1 MRIFHLEEAMAEI
14 SVQELHKYF
23 GEHHVLQGVSFDLN
37 PGERAGIVGPN
48 GCGKTTLLKILSG
61 EEEYEGGT
69 VAIAKGARLGLLE
82 QLPVYDPAIT
92 VREVLWQAFD
102 YLEGMG
108 AEMRRMESAMADGR
122 DVDLARYSRLQTAF
136 EMGGGYDLQVAY
148 DRMTGGL
155 HIDKDMQERPF
166 MSLSGGEK
174 TRVNLA
180 RLMLSGTDL
189 LLLDEPTN
197 HLDMDSI
204 EWLESYLKSFRGTV
218 LIVSHDRYF
227 LDNVTTRTL
236 ELRDG
241 ILINWPGNY
250 SYFTEKK
257 EELARQLE
265 AAKRRQD
272 KEIARLEKAVGNL
285 HLWAFM
291 GTDALHK
298 RAFSMQKRI
307 DRMERIQT
315 IRKEHK
321 MKNQFNLAAQSGEDV
336 FAVENLSVGYDSPL
350 VEDFSAM
357 VYRGE
362 RIAILGPNG
371 CGKTTLLTT
380 LLGQRAPLRGS
391 VYDGTGVQT
400 GYLPQVVE
408 FSPPERNLVDT
419 LLYETNC
426 SAQTARDRLAAFDFK
441 GEEVF
446 KTVSVL
452 SGGEKT
458 RLKLCLFMYQKINT
472 LFLDEPTNHLDIL
485 SREWVEDAID
495 DFSETMLFVSH
506 DRYFIDRFAT
516 RIWLVENGRIT
527 DFLGGYKEFLETRE
541 RQRQSEA
548 AQKEREKK
556 NAPAADKP
564 AKPQSERKTEAVRTR
579 QQEKEARER
588 ARKIA
593 AIEERLAELEVEMAD
608 CEGGDYVKLGELYAS
623 KESLEEQLLLLYE
636 EEDN

>member
-1 MRIFHLEEAMAEI
+1 MAEI
-14 SVQELHKYF
+14 SVQQLHKYF
-23 GEHHVLQGVSFDLN
+23 GEHHVLKGLSFDLQ
-37 PGERAGIVGPN
+37 PGERASIVGPN
-48 GCGKTTLLKILSG
+48 GCGKTTLLKIIAGLA
-61 EEEYEGGT
+61 EHDGGV
-69 VAIAKGARLGLLE
+69 VAINKASRLGLLE
-82 QLPVYDPAIT
+82 QLPVYDPDTT
-92 VREVLWQAFD
+92 VKEVLWQAFA

-108 AEMRRMESAMADGR
+108 EEMRRMEALMADGQE
-122 DVDLARYSRLQTAF
+122 VDLDRYSRLQTAF
-136 EMGGGYDLQVAY
+136 EDGGGYDLQVAY

-155 HIDKDMQERPF
+155 KIDPDMQGRPF

-227 LDNVTTRTL
+227 LDNVTNRTL

-241 ILINWPGNY
+241 QIVNWPGNY
-250 SYFTEKK
+250 SYFVEKRD
-257 EELARQLE
+257 ELARQLE
-265 AAKRRQD
+265 AAKKRQD

-291 GTDALHK
+291 GNDALHK

-315 IRKEHK
+315 IRQERK

-336 FAVENLSVGYDSPL
+336 FAIENLSVGFDKPL
-350 VEDFSAM
+350 VQDFTSM
-357 VYRGE
+357 VFRGE

-371 CGKTTLLTT
+371 AGKTTLLTT
-380 LLGQRAPLRGS
+380 LLHLQTPLSGRI
-391 VYDGTGVQT
+391 YDGVGVQP
-400 GYLPQVVE
+400 GYLPQNVH
-408 FSPPERNLVDT
+408 FDHPERNLVDT
-419 LLYETNC
+419 LLFETNC
-426 SAQTARDRLAAFDFK
+426 STQEARDRLASFNFK

-472 LFLDEPTNHLDIL
+472 LFLDEPTNHLDSL

-495 DFSETMLFVSH
+495 DFSETMIFVSH

-516 RIWLVENGRIT
+516 RIWLVEDGKIT
-527 DFLGGYKEFLETRE
+527 DFEGGYQDFRA
-541 RQRQSEA
+541 QRLRMEQVEA
-548 AQKEREKK
+548 ARREKEK
-556 NAPAADKP
+556 KAEKAEKAKADKP
-564 AKPQSERKTEAVRTR
+564 KSDNIRSRENEKKKKERQK
-579 QQEKEARER
+579 
-588 ARKIA
+588 KIA
-593 AIEERLAELEVEMAD
+593 ALEKQLEQLESDMAACPAEEYNRLAELFAR
-608 CEGGDYVKLGELYAS
+608 
-623 KESLEEQLLLLYE
+623 KEAAEEELLLLYE
-636 EEDN
+636 EEEG

>member
-1 MRIFHLEEAMAEI
+1 MAEI
-14 SVQELHKYF
+14 SVQQLHKYF
-23 GEHHVLQGVSFDLN
+23 GEHHVLKGLSFDLL

-61 EEEYEGGT
+61 QEDYDGGT
-69 VAIAKGARLGLLE
+69 ISIAKGARLGLLE
-82 QLPVYDPAIT
+82 QLPVYDPETT
-92 VREVLWQAFD
+92 VQQVLQQAFRW
-102 YLEGMG
+102 LEDMA
-108 AEMRRMESAMADGR
+108 AEMQRMEAEMAAGR
-122 DVDLARYSRLQTAF
+122 SVDMERYGKLQTAY
-136 EMGGGYDLQVAY
+136 ELGGGYDTKVPY
-148 DRMTGGL
+148 DRMCAGL
-155 HIDKDMQERPF
+155 HIDENMQSRPF

-204 EWLESYLKSFRGTV
+204 EWLEEYLKSFRGTV

-236 ELRDG
+236 ELREG
-241 ILINWPGNY
+241 EMISWPGNY
-250 SYFTEKK
+250 SYFAEKK
-257 EELARQLE
+257 DELARQLE

-291 GTDALHK
+291 GNDALHK

-315 IRKEHK
+315 IRKERK
-321 MKNQFNLAAQSGEDV
+321 MKNQFNMAEQSGEDV
-336 FAVENLSVGYDSPL
+336 FAIERLSAGYDKPL
-350 VEDFSAM
+350 VQDFSAM

-380 LLGQRAPLRGS
+380 LLGLHPSLSGM
-391 VYDGTGVQT
+391 VYEGVGVAS
-400 GYLPQVVE
+400 GYLPQVVQ
-408 FSPPERNLVDT
+408 FDHPERNLVDT

-426 SAQTARDRLAAFDFK
+426 TPQEARDRLAAFAFR

-458 RLKLCLFMYQKINT
+458 RLKLCLFMYNKINT

-516 RIWLVENGRIT
+516 RIWLLEDGKII
-527 DFLGGYKEFLETRE
+527 DFQGGYPEFR
-541 RQRQSEA
+541 
-548 AQKEREKK
+548 
-556 NAPAADKP
+556 
-564 AKPQSERKTEAVRTR
+564 
-579 QQEKEARER
+579 EARER
-588 ARKIA
+588 KRQSELALREREKREKQAAAVSEKPKSKSENVPSREQEKRRRERARRIA
-593 AIEERLAELEVEMAD
+593 AIEARLQELETEMAE
-608 CEGGDYVKLGELYAS
+608 CEGGDYVHLGELYHS
-623 KESLEEQLLLLYE
+623 RETLEEELLTLYE
-636 EEDN
+636 QEEAEG

>member
-1 MRIFHLEEAMAEI
+1 MAEI

-23 GEHHVLQGVSFDLN
+23 GEHHVLKGLSFDLQL
-37 PGERAGIVGPN
+37 GERASIVGPN
-48 GCGKTTLLKILSG
+48 GCGKSTLLKILAG
-61 EEEYEGGT
+61 LEDYDKG
-69 VAIAKGARLGLLE
+69 VVVINKGARLGLLE
-82 QLPVYDPAIT
+82 QLPVYDPDTT
-92 VREVLWQAFD
+92 VKEVLWQAFA
-102 YLEGMG
+102 YLEGM
-108 AEMRRMESAMADGR
+108 AEEMRRMEALMADGQT
-122 DVDLARYSRLQTAF
+122 VDLNRYSRLQTAF
-136 EMGGGYDLQVAY
+136 EDGGGYDLQVAY

-155 HIDKDMQERPF
+155 KIDPAMQARPF

-236 ELRDG
+236 ELREG
-241 ILINWPGNY
+241 EIINWPGNY
-250 SYFTEKK
+250 SYFTEKRD
-257 EELARQLE
+257 ELARQLE
-265 AAKRRQD
+265 AAKKRQD

-291 GTDALHK
+291 GNDALHK

-315 IRKEHK
+315 IRQQRK

-336 FAVENLSVGYDSPL
+336 FAIENLSVGFDRPL
-350 VEDFSAM
+350 VQDFTSM

-371 CGKTTLLTT
+371 AGKTTLLTT
-380 LLGQRAPLRGS
+380 LLHLQTPLAGRIN
-391 VYDGTGVQT
+391 DGVGVQP
-400 GYLPQVVE
+400 GYLPQNVH
-408 FSPPERNLVDT
+408 FDHPERNLVDT

-426 SAQTARDRLAAFDFK
+426 STQEARDRLASFNFK

-495 DFSETMLFVSH
+495 DFSETMIFVSH

-516 RIWLVENGRIT
+516 RIWLVEDGKII
-527 DFLGGYKEFLETRE
+527 DFLGGYKEFKEQRE
-541 RQRQSEA
+541 RQLQSEA
-548 AQKEREKK
+548 AMREREKK
-556 NAPAADKP
+556 AAKAEKTDKP
-564 AKPQSERKTEAVRTR
+564 VREDKPKSDNVRSREAERRRKER
-579 QQEKEARER
+579 Q
-588 ARKIA
+588 RKITA
-593 AIEERLAELEVEMAD
+593 LEKQLEELEAQMAD
-608 CEGGDYVKLGELYAS
+608 CPAEDYVRLGDLFNQ
-623 KESLEEQLLLLYE
+623 KEAVEEELLLLYE
-636 EEDN
+636 EEEG

>member
-1 MRIFHLEEAMAEI
+1 MAEI

-23 GEHHVLQGVSFDLN
+23 GEHHVLKGLSFDLQ
-37 PGERAGIVGPN
+37 PGERASIVGPN
-48 GCGKTTLLKILSG
+48 GCGKSTLLKILAG
-61 EEEYEGGT
+61 LQDYDGGN
-69 VAIAKGARLGLLE
+69 VVINKGSRLGLLE
-82 QLPVYDPAIT
+82 QLPVYDPDTT
-92 VREVLWQAFD
+92 VREVLWQAFS
-102 YLEGMG
+102 YLEGM
-108 AEMRRMESAMADGR
+108 AEEMRRMEALMADGQ
-122 DVDLARYSRLQTAF
+122 DVDLNRYSRLQTAF
-136 EMGGGYDLQVAY
+136 EDGGGYDLQVAY

-155 HIDKDMQERPF
+155 KIDSAMQERPF

-204 EWLESYLKSFRGTV
+204 EWLEAYLKSFRGTV

-236 ELRDG
+236 ELREG
-241 ILINWPGNY
+241 VMVNWPGNY
-250 SYFTEKK
+250 SYFTETRD
-257 EELARQLE
+257 ELARQLE
-265 AAKRRQD
+265 AAKKRQD

-291 GTDALHK
+291 GNDALHK

-315 IRKEHK
+315 IRQERK

-336 FAVENLSVGYDSPL
+336 FAIENLSVGFDKPL
-350 VEDFSAM
+350 VQDFTSM
-357 VYRGE
+357 VFRGE

-371 CGKTTLLTT
+371 AGKTTLLTT
-380 LLGQRAPLRGS
+380 LLHLQNPMAGR
-391 VYDGTGVQT
+391 VYDGVGVKP
-400 GYLPQVVE
+400 GYLPQNVH
-408 FSPPERNLVDT
+408 FDHPERNLVDT

-426 SAQTARDRLAAFDFK
+426 STQEARDRLAAFNFK

-495 DFSETMLFVSH
+495 DFSETMIFVSH

-516 RIWLVENGRIT
+516 RIWQVEDGRII
-527 DFLGGYKEFLETRE
+527 DFLGGYKEFKEQRE
-541 RQRQSEA
+541 RQLQSEA
-548 AQKEREKK
+548 AMREREKK
-556 NAPAADKP
+556 AAKAEKAPKEDKP
-564 AKPQSERKTEAVRTR
+564 KSENVRNRENEKKKKER
-579 QQEKEARER
+579 QK
-588 ARKIA
+588 KIA
-593 AIEERLAELEVEMAD
+593 ALEKQLEQLESDMAACPAE
-608 CEGGDYVKLGELYAS
+608 DYVKLDELFRQ
-623 KESLEEQLLLLYE
+623 KEAAEEDLLLLYE
-636 EEDN
+636 EE

>member
-1 MRIFHLEEAMAEI
+1 MAEI

-23 GEHHVLQGVSFDLN
+23 GEHHVLKGLSFDLQA
-37 PGERAGIVGPN
+37 GERASIVGPN
-48 GCGKTTLLKILSG
+48 GCGKSTLLKILAG
-61 EEEYEGGT
+61 LQDYDGGN
-69 VAIAKGARLGLLE
+69 VVINKGSRLGLLE
-82 QLPVYDPAIT
+82 QLPVYDPDTT
-92 VREVLWQAFD
+92 VREVLWQAFS
-102 YLEGMG
+102 YLEGM
-108 AEMRRMESAMADGR
+108 AEEMRRMEALMADGQE
-122 DVDLARYSRLQTAF
+122 VDLNRYSRLQTAF
-136 EMGGGYDLQVAY
+136 EDGGGYDLQVAY

-155 HIDKDMQERPF
+155 KIDPAMQERPF

-227 LDNVTTRTL
+227 LDNVTNRTL

-241 ILINWPGNY
+241 VIVNWPGNY
-250 SYFTEKK
+250 SYFTEKRD
-257 EELARQLE
+257 ELARQLE
-265 AAKRRQD
+265 AAKKRQD

-291 GTDALHK
+291 GNDALHK

-315 IRKEHK
+315 IRQERK

-336 FAVENLSVGYDSPL
+336 FAIENLSVGFDKPL
-350 VEDFSAM
+350 VQDFTSM
-357 VYRGE
+357 VFRGE

-371 CGKTTLLTT
+371 AGKTTLLTT
-380 LLGQRAPLRGS
+380 LLHLQNPMAGR
-391 VYDGTGVQT
+391 VYDGVGVKP
-400 GYLPQVVE
+400 GYLPQNVH
-408 FSPPERNLVDT
+408 FDHPERNLVDT

-426 SAQTARDRLAAFDFK
+426 STQEARDRLAAFNFK

-495 DFSETMLFVSH
+495 DFSETMIFVSH

-516 RIWLVENGRIT
+516 RIWQVEDGRVI
-527 DFLGGYKEFLETRE
+527 DFLGGYKEFKEQRE
-541 RQRQSEA
+541 RQLQSEA
-548 AQKEREKK
+548 AMREREKK
-556 NAPAADKP
+556 ATKAEKSPKEDKP
-564 AKPQSERKTEAVRTR
+564 KSENVRNRENEKKKKER
-579 QQEKEARER
+579 QK
-588 ARKIA
+588 KIA
-593 AIEERLAELEVEMAD
+593 ALEKQLEQLESDMAACPAE
-608 CEGGDYVKLGELYAS
+608 DYVKLGELFQQ
-623 KESLEEQLLLLYE
+623 KEAAEEELLLLYE
-636 EEDN
+636 EE

>member
-1 MRIFHLEEAMAEI
+1 MAEI

-23 GEHHVLQGVSFDLN
+23 GEHHVLKGLSFDLQ
-37 PGERAGIVGPN
+37 PGERASIVGPN
-48 GCGKTTLLKILSG
+48 GCGKSTLLKILAG
-61 EEEYEGGT
+61 LQDYDGGN
-69 VAIAKGARLGLLE
+69 VVINKGSRLGLLE
-82 QLPVYDPAIT
+82 QLPVYDPDTT
-92 VREVLWQAFD
+92 VREVLWQAFS
-102 YLEGMG
+102 YLEGM
-108 AEMRRMESAMADGR
+108 AEEMRRMEALMADGQ
-122 DVDLARYSRLQTAF
+122 DVDLNRYSRLQTAF
-136 EMGGGYDLQVAY
+136 EDGGGYDLQVAY

-155 HIDKDMQERPF
+155 KIDSAMQERPF

-236 ELRDG
+236 ELREG
-241 ILINWPGNY
+241 VMVNWPGNY
-250 SYFTEKK
+250 SYFTEKRD
-257 EELARQLE
+257 ELARQLE
-265 AAKRRQD
+265 AAKKRQD

-291 GTDALHK
+291 GNDALHK

-315 IRKEHK
+315 IRQERK

-336 FAVENLSVGYDSPL
+336 FAIENLAVGFDKPL
-350 VEDFSAM
+350 VQDFTSM
-357 VYRGE
+357 VFRGE

-371 CGKTTLLTT
+371 AGKTTLLTT
-380 LLGQRAPLRGS
+380 LLHLQNPMAGR
-391 VYDGTGVQT
+391 VYDGVGVKP
-400 GYLPQVVE
+400 GYLPQNVH
-408 FSPPERNLVDT
+408 FDHPERNLVDT

-426 SAQTARDRLAAFDFK
+426 STQEARDRLAAFNFK

-495 DFSETMLFVSH
+495 DFSETMIFVSH

-516 RIWLVENGRIT
+516 RIWQVEDGRII
-527 DFLGGYKEFLETRE
+527 DFLGGYKEFKEQRE
-541 RQRQSEA
+541 RQLQSEA
-548 AQKEREKK
+548 AMREREKK
-556 NAPAADKP
+556 AAKAEKAPKEDKP
-564 AKPQSERKTEAVRTR
+564 KSENVRNRENEKKKKER
-579 QQEKEARER
+579 QK
-588 ARKIA
+588 KIA
-593 AIEERLAELEVEMAD
+593 ALEKQLEQLESDMAACPAE
-608 CEGGDYVKLGELYAS
+608 DYVKLGELFQQ
-623 KESLEEQLLLLYE
+623 KESAEEELLLLYE
-636 EEDN
+636 EEE

>member
-1 MRIFHLEEAMAEI
+1 MAEI
-14 SVQELHKYF
+14 SVQQLHKYF
-23 GEHHVLQGVSFDLN
+23 GEHHVLKGLSFDLQ
-37 PGERAGIVGPN
+37 PGERASIVGPN
-48 GCGKTTLLKILSG
+48 GCGKTTLLKIIAGLA
-61 EEEYEGGT
+61 EHDGGV
-69 VAIAKGARLGLLE
+69 VAINKASRLGLLE
-82 QLPVYDPAIT
+82 QLPVYDPDTT
-92 VREVLWQAFD
+92 VKEVLWQAFA

-108 AEMRRMESAMADGR
+108 EEMRRMEALMADGQE
-122 DVDLARYSRLQTAF
+122 VDLDRYSRLQTAF
-136 EMGGGYDLQVAY
+136 EDGGGYDLQVAY

-155 HIDKDMQERPF
+155 KIDPDMQGRPF

-227 LDNVTTRTL
+227 LDNVTNRTL

-241 ILINWPGNY
+241 QIVNWPGNY
-250 SYFTEKK
+250 SYFVEKRD
-257 EELARQLE
+257 ELARQLE
-265 AAKRRQD
+265 AAKKRQD

-291 GTDALHK
+291 GNDALHK

-315 IRKEHK
+315 IRQERK

-336 FAVENLSVGYDSPL
+336 FAIENLSVGFDKPL
-350 VEDFSAM
+350 VQDFTSM
-357 VYRGE
+357 VFRGE

-371 CGKTTLLTT
+371 AGKTTLLTT
-380 LLGQRAPLRGS
+380 LLHLQTPLSGRI
-391 VYDGTGVQT
+391 YDGVGVQP
-400 GYLPQVVE
+400 GYLPQNVH
-408 FSPPERNLVDT
+408 FDHPERNLVDT

-426 SAQTARDRLAAFDFK
+426 STQEARDRLASFNFK
-441 GEEVF
+441 GDDVF

-495 DFSETMLFVSH
+495 DFSETMIFVSH

-516 RIWLVENGRIT
+516 RIWLVEDGKIV
-527 DFLGGYKEFLETRE
+527 DFLGGYKEFKEQRE
-541 RQRQSEA
+541 RQLQSEA
-548 AQKEREKK
+548 AMREREKK
-556 NAPAADKP
+556 AAKAEKP
-564 AKPQSERKTEAVRTR
+564 AKEDKPKSENVRSREAEKRKKAR
-579 QQEKEARER
+579 QKE
-588 ARKIA
+588 IA
-593 AIEERLAELEVEMAD
+593 ALEKQLESLEEQMAACPAE
-608 CEGGDYVKLGELYAS
+608 DYVKLGELF
-623 KESLEEQLLLLYE
+623 KEKEAAEEALLLLYE
-636 EEDN
+636 EEEA

>member
-1 MRIFHLEEAMAEI
+1 MAEI

-23 GEHHVLQGVSFDLN
+23 GEHHVLKGLSFDLQA
-37 PGERAGIVGPN
+37 GERASIVGPN
-48 GCGKTTLLKILSG
+48 GCGKSTLLKILAG
-61 EEEYEGGT
+61 LQDYDGGN
-69 VAIAKGARLGLLE
+69 VVINKGSRLGLLE
-82 QLPVYDPAIT
+82 QLPVYDPDTT
-92 VREVLWQAFD
+92 VREVLWQAFS
-102 YLEGMG
+102 YLEGM
-108 AEMRRMESAMADGR
+108 AEEMRRMEALMADGQ
-122 DVDLARYSRLQTAF
+122 DVDLNRYSRLQTAF
-136 EMGGGYDLQVAY
+136 EDGGGYDLQVAY

-155 HIDKDMQERPF
+155 KIDPAMQERPF

-241 ILINWPGNY
+241 VMVNWPGNY
-250 SYFTEKK
+250 SYFTEKRD
-257 EELARQLE
+257 ELARQLE
-265 AAKRRQD
+265 AAKKRQD

-291 GTDALHK
+291 GNDALHK

-315 IRKEHK
+315 IRQERK

-336 FAVENLSVGYDSPL
+336 FAIENLSVGFDKPL
-350 VEDFSAM
+350 VQDFTSM
-357 VYRGE
+357 VFRGE

-371 CGKTTLLTT
+371 AGKTTLLTT
-380 LLGQRAPLRGS
+380 LLHLQNPMAGR
-391 VYDGTGVQT
+391 VYDGVGVKP
-400 GYLPQVVE
+400 GYLPQNVH
-408 FSPPERNLVDT
+408 FDHPERNLVDT

-426 SAQTARDRLAAFDFK
+426 STQEARDRLAAFNFK

-495 DFSETMLFVSH
+495 DFSETMIFVSH

-516 RIWLVENGRIT
+516 RIWQVEDGRII
-527 DFLGGYKEFLETRE
+527 DFLGGYKEFKEQRE
-541 RQRQSEA
+541 RQLQSEA
-548 AQKEREKK
+548 AMREREKK
-556 NAPAADKP
+556 AAKAEKSPKEDKP
-564 AKPQSERKTEAVRTR
+564 KSENVRNRENEKKKKER
-579 QQEKEARER
+579 QK
-588 ARKIA
+588 KIA
-593 AIEERLAELEVEMAD
+593 ALEKQLEQLESDMAACPAEN
-608 CEGGDYVKLGELYAS
+608 YVKLGELFQQ
-623 KESLEEQLLLLYE
+623 KESAEEELLLLYE
-636 EEDN
+636 EE

>member
-1 MRIFHLEEAMAEI
+1 MAEI

-23 GEHHVLQGVSFDLN
+23 GEHHVLKGLSFDLQ
-37 PGERAGIVGPN
+37 PGERASIVGPN
-48 GCGKTTLLKILSG
+48 GCGKSTLLKILAG
-61 EEEYEGGT
+61 LQDYDGGN
-69 VAIAKGARLGLLE
+69 VVINKGSRLGLLE
-82 QLPVYDPAIT
+82 QLPVYDPDTT
-92 VREVLWQAFD
+92 VREVLWQAFS
-102 YLEGMG
+102 YLEGM
-108 AEMRRMESAMADGR
+108 AEEMRRMEALMADGQ
-122 DVDLARYSRLQTAF
+122 DVDLNRYSRLQTAF
-136 EMGGGYDLQVAY
+136 EDGGGYDLQVAY

-155 HIDKDMQERPF
+155 KIDPAMQERPF

-236 ELRDG
+236 ELREG
-241 ILINWPGNY
+241 VMVNWPGNY
-250 SYFTEKK
+250 SYFTEKRD
-257 EELARQLE
+257 ELARQLE
-265 AAKRRQD
+265 AAKKRQD

-291 GTDALHK
+291 GNDALHK

-315 IRKEHK
+315 IRQERK

-336 FAVENLSVGYDSPL
+336 FAIENLSVGFDKPL
-350 VEDFSAM
+350 VQDFTSM
-357 VYRGE
+357 VFRGE

-371 CGKTTLLTT
+371 AGKTTLLTT
-380 LLGQRAPLRGS
+380 LLHLQNPMAGR
-391 VYDGTGVQT
+391 VYDGVGVKP
-400 GYLPQVVE
+400 GYLPQNVH
-408 FSPPERNLVDT
+408 FDHPERNLVDT

-426 SAQTARDRLAAFDFK
+426 STQEARDRLAAFNFK

-495 DFSETMLFVSH
+495 DFSETMIFVSH

-516 RIWLVENGRIT
+516 RIWQVEDGRII
-527 DFLGGYKEFLETRE
+527 DFLGGYKEFKEQRE
-541 RQRQSEA
+541 RQLQSEA
-548 AQKEREKK
+548 AMREREKK
-556 NAPAADKP
+556 AAKAEKSPKEDKP
-564 AKPQSERKTEAVRTR
+564 KSENVRNRENEKKKKER
-579 QQEKEARER
+579 QK
-588 ARKIA
+588 KIA
-593 AIEERLAELEVEMAD
+593 ALEKQLEQLESDMAACPAE
-608 CEGGDYVKLGELYAS
+608 DYVKLGELFRQ
-623 KESLEEQLLLLYE
+623 KEAAEEELLLLYE
-636 EEDN
+636 EEE

>member
-1 MRIFHLEEAMAEI
+1 MAEI

-23 GEHHVLQGVSFDLN
+23 GEHHVLKGLSFDLQ
-37 PGERAGIVGPN
+37 PGERASIVGPN
-48 GCGKTTLLKILSG
+48 GCGKSTLLKILAG
-61 EEEYEGGT
+61 LQDYDGGN
-69 VAIAKGARLGLLE
+69 VVINKGSRLGLLE
-82 QLPVYDPAIT
+82 QLPVYDPDTT
-92 VREVLWQAFD
+92 VREVLWQAFS
-102 YLEGMG
+102 YLEGM
-108 AEMRRMESAMADGR
+108 AEEMRRMEALMADGQ
-122 DVDLARYSRLQTAF
+122 DVDLNRYSRLQTAF
-136 EMGGGYDLQVAY
+136 EDGGGYDLQVAY

-155 HIDKDMQERPF
+155 KIDPAMQERPF

-236 ELRDG
+236 ELREG
-241 ILINWPGNY
+241 VIVNWPGNY
-250 SYFTEKK
+250 SYFTEKRD
-257 EELARQLE
+257 ELARQLE
-265 AAKRRQD
+265 AAKKRQD

-291 GTDALHK
+291 GNDALHK

-315 IRKEHK
+315 IRQERK

-336 FAVENLSVGYDSPL
+336 FAIENLSVGFDKPL
-350 VEDFSAM
+350 VQDFTSM
-357 VYRGE
+357 VFRGE

-371 CGKTTLLTT
+371 AGKTTLLTT
-380 LLGQRAPLRGS
+380 LLHLQNPMAGR
-391 VYDGTGVQT
+391 VYDGVGVKP
-400 GYLPQVVE
+400 GYLPQNVH
-408 FSPPERNLVDT
+408 FDHPERNLVDT

-426 SAQTARDRLAAFDFK
+426 STQEARDRLAAFNFK

-495 DFSETMLFVSH
+495 DFSETMIFVSH

-516 RIWLVENGRIT
+516 RIWQVEDGRII
-527 DFLGGYKEFLETRE
+527 DFLGGYKEFKEQRE
-541 RQRQSEA
+541 RQLQSEA
-548 AQKEREKK
+548 AMREREKK
-556 NAPAADKP
+556 AAKAEKSPKEDKP
-564 AKPQSERKTEAVRTR
+564 KSENVRNRENEKKKKER
-579 QQEKEARER
+579 QK
-588 ARKIA
+588 KIA
-593 AIEERLAELEVEMAD
+593 ALEKQLEQLESDMAACPAE
-608 CEGGDYVKLGELYAS
+608 DYVKLGELFQQ
-623 KESLEEQLLLLYE
+623 KEAAEEELLLLYE
-636 EEDN
+636 EEE

>member
-1 MRIFHLEEAMAEI
+1 MAEI

-23 GEHHVLQGVSFDLN
+23 GEHHVLKGLSFDLQL
-37 PGERAGIVGPN
+37 GERASIVGPN
-48 GCGKTTLLKILSG
+48 GCGKSTLLKILAG
-61 EEEYEGGT
+61 LEDYDKG
-69 VAIAKGARLGLLE
+69 VVVINKGARLGLLE
-82 QLPVYDPAIT
+82 QLPVYDPDTT
-92 VREVLWQAFD
+92 VKEVLWQAFA
-102 YLEGMG
+102 YLEGM
-108 AEMRRMESAMADGR
+108 AEEMRRMEALMADGQT
-122 DVDLARYSRLQTAF
+122 VDLNRYSRLQTAF
-136 EMGGGYDLQVAY
+136 EDGGGYDLQVAY

-155 HIDKDMQERPF
+155 KIDPAMQARPF

-236 ELRDG
+236 ELREG
-241 ILINWPGNY
+241 EIINWPGNY
-250 SYFTEKK
+250 SYFTEKRD
-257 EELARQLE
+257 ELARQLE
-265 AAKRRQD
+265 AAKKRQD

-291 GTDALHK
+291 GNDALHK

-315 IRKEHK
+315 IRQQRK

-336 FAVENLSVGYDSPL
+336 FSIENLSVGFDRPL
-350 VEDFSAM
+350 VQDFTSM

-371 CGKTTLLTT
+371 AGKTTLLTT
-380 LLGQRAPLRGS
+380 LLHLQTPLAGRI
-391 VYDGTGVQT
+391 YDGVGVQP
-400 GYLPQVVE
+400 GYLPQNVH
-408 FSPPERNLVDT
+408 FDHPERNLVDT

-426 SAQTARDRLAAFDFK
+426 STQEARDRLASFNFK

-495 DFSETMLFVSH
+495 DFSETMIFVSH

-516 RIWLVENGRIT
+516 RIWLVEDGKII
-527 DFLGGYKEFLETRE
+527 DFLGGYKEFKEQRE
-541 RQRQSEA
+541 RQLQSEA
-548 AQKEREKK
+548 AMREREKK
-556 NAPAADKP
+556 AAKAEKTDKP
-564 AKPQSERKTEAVRTR
+564 AREDKPKSENVRSREAEKRRKER
-579 QQEKEARER
+579 Q
-588 ARKIA
+588 RKITA
-593 AIEERLAELEVEMAD
+593 LEKQLEELETQMAD
-608 CEGGDYVKLGELYAS
+608 CPAEDYVRLGDLFNQ
-623 KESLEEQLLLLYE
+623 KEAVEEELLLLYE
-636 EEDN
+636 EEEG

>member
-1 MRIFHLEEAMAEI
+1 MAEI
-14 SVQELHKYF
+14 SVQGLNQYF
-23 GEHHVLQGVSFDLN
+23 GERQVLRDLSFDLA
-37 PGERAGIVGPN
+37 PGERVGLVGPN
-48 GCGKTTLLKILSG
+48 GCGKTTLLKILAG
-61 EEEYEGGT
+61 EEEYESGT
-69 VAIAKGARLGLLE
+69 VSIAKGARLGLLE
-82 QLPVYDPAIT
+82 QLPVYDPDIT
-92 VREVLWQAFD
+92 VREVLWQAFAW
-102 YLEGMG
+102 LEDMG
-108 AEMRRMESAMADGR
+108 REMHRLEEDMAAGK
-122 DVDLARYSRLQTAF
+122 DVDLDRYSRLQTAF
-136 EMGGGYDLQVAY
+136 ELGGGYDLDVAY
-148 DRMTGGL
+148 DRMTHGL
-155 HIDKDMQERPF
+155 KIDPEMQERPF

-204 EWLESYLKSFRGTV
+204 EWLEEYLKSFRGAV

-227 LDNVTTRTL
+227 LDHVTTRTL

-241 ILINWPGNY
+241 TILSWPGNY
-250 SYFTEKK
+250 SYFAEKK
-257 EELARQLE
+257 DELARQLE

-291 GTDALHK
+291 GNDALHK

-315 IRKEHK
+315 IRRERK

-336 FAVENLSVGYDSPL
+336 FAIEELATGYGAPL
-350 VEDFSAM
+350 IRDFSAM

-380 LLGQRAPLRGS
+380 LLGLLPPLHGI
-391 VYDGTGVQT
+391 VYTGTGVEV
-400 GYLPQVVE
+400 GYLPQVVQFE
-408 FSPPERNLVDT
+408 HPERTLVDT
-419 LLYETNC
+419 LLFETNC
-426 SAQTARDRLAAFDFK
+426 SAQEARDRLAAFAFQ
-441 GEEVF
+441 GETVF
-446 KTVSVL
+446 KTVDVL

-458 RLKLCLFMYQKINT
+458 RLKLCLFMYRKINT

-516 RIWLVENGRIT
+516 RIWLVEDGHILDFEGGYQ
-527 DFLGGYKEFLETRE
+527 DFLAWRE
-541 RQRQSEA
+541 RRRQVESAQREREKKLDSGEKAPEKPPKA
-548 AQKEREKK
+548 AAVNQKEREK
-556 NAPAADKP
+556 
-564 AKPQSERKTEAVRTR
+564 RR
-579 QQEKEARER
+579 RER
-588 ARKIA
+588 ARRIA
-593 AIEERLAELEVEMAD
+593 AIEERLPELEEEMAA
-608 CEGGDYVKLGELYAS
+608 CEGGDYVKLGELYHS
-623 KESLEEQLLLLYE
+623 KESLEDELLALYE
-636 EEDN
+636 EAEADGE

>member
-1 MRIFHLEEAMAEI
+1 
-14 SVQELHKYF
+14 
-23 GEHHVLQGVSFDLN
+23 
-37 PGERAGIVGPN
+37 
-48 GCGKTTLLKILSG
+48 
-61 EEEYEGGT
+61 
-69 VAIAKGARLGLLE
+69 
-82 QLPVYDPAIT
+82 
-92 VREVLWQAFD
+92 
-102 YLEGMG
+102 
-108 AEMRRMESAMADGR
+108 
-122 DVDLARYSRLQTAF
+122 
-136 EMGGGYDLQVAY
+136 
-148 DRMTGGL
+148 
-155 HIDKDMQERPF
+155 

-241 ILINWPGNY
+241 VMVNWPGNY
-250 SYFTEKK
+250 SYFTEKRD
-257 EELARQLE
+257 ELARQLE
-265 AAKRRQD
+265 AAKKRQD

-291 GTDALHK
+291 GNDALHK

-315 IRKEHK
+315 IRQERK

-336 FAVENLSVGYDSPL
+336 FAIENLSVGFDKPL
-350 VEDFSAM
+350 VQDFTSM
-357 VYRGE
+357 VFRGE
-362 RIAILGPNG
+362 RIAILGPNVA
-371 CGKTTLLTT
+371 GKTTLLTT
-380 LLGQRAPLRGS
+380 LLHLQNPMAGR
-391 VYDGTGVQT
+391 VYDGVGVKP
-400 GYLPQVVE
+400 GYLPQNVH
-408 FSPPERNLVDT
+408 FDHPERNLVDT

-426 SAQTARDRLAAFDFK
+426 STQEARDRLAAFNFK

-495 DFSETMLFVSH
+495 DFSETMIFVSH

-516 RIWLVENGRIT
+516 RIWQVEDGRII
-527 DFLGGYKEFLETRE
+527 DFLGGYKEFKEQRE
-541 RQRQSEA
+541 RQLQSEA
-548 AQKEREKK
+548 AMREREKK
-556 NAPAADKP
+556 AAKAEKVPKEDKP
-564 AKPQSERKTEAVRTR
+564 KSENVRNRENEKKKKER
-579 QQEKEARER
+579 QK
-588 ARKIA
+588 KIA
-593 AIEERLAELEVEMAD
+593 ALEKQLEQLESDMAVCPAE
-608 CEGGDYVKLGELYAS
+608 DYVKLGELFQQ
-623 KESLEEQLLLLYE
+623 KESAEEELLRLYE
-636 EEDN
+636 EE

>member
-1 MRIFHLEEAMAEI
+1 MAEI
-14 SVQELHKYF
+14 SVQGLNQYF
-23 GEHHVLQGVSFDLN
+23 GERQVLRDLSFDLA
-37 PGERAGIVGPN
+37 PGERVGLVGPN
-48 GCGKTTLLKILSG
+48 GCGKTTLLKILAG
-61 EEEYEGGT
+61 EEEYESGT
-69 VAIAKGARLGLLE
+69 VSIAKGARLGLLE
-82 QLPVYDPAIT
+82 QLPVYDPDIT
-92 VREVLWQAFD
+92 VREVLWQAFAW
-102 YLEGMG
+102 LEDMG
-108 AEMRRMESAMADGR
+108 REMHRLEEDMAAGK
-122 DVDLARYSRLQTAF
+122 DVDLDRYSRLQTAF
-136 EMGGGYDLQVAY
+136 ELGGGYDLDVAY
-148 DRMTGGL
+148 DRMTHGL
-155 HIDKDMQERPF
+155 KIDPEMQGRPF

-204 EWLESYLKSFRGTV
+204 EWLEEYLKSFRGAV

-227 LDNVTTRTL
+227 LDHVTTRTL

-241 ILINWPGNY
+241 TILSWPGNY
-250 SYFTEKK
+250 SYFAEKK
-257 EELARQLE
+257 DELARQLE

-291 GTDALHK
+291 GNDALHK

-315 IRKEHK
+315 IRRERK

-336 FAVENLSVGYDSPL
+336 FAIEELSSGYDAPL
-350 VEDFSAM
+350 IRDFSAM

-380 LLGQRAPLRGS
+380 LLGLLPPLHGI
-391 VYDGTGVQT
+391 VYTGTGVEV
-400 GYLPQVVE
+400 GYLPQVVQ
-408 FSPPERNLVDT
+408 FDHPERTLVDT
-419 LLYETNC
+419 LLFETGC
-426 SAQTARDRLAAFDFK
+426 SAQEARDRLAAFAFQ
-441 GEEVF
+441 GETVF
-446 KTVSVL
+446 KTVDVL

-458 RLKLCLFMYQKINT
+458 RLKLCLFMYRKINT

-516 RIWLVENGRIT
+516 RIWLVEDGHILDFEGGYQ
-527 DFLGGYKEFLETRE
+527 DFLAWRE
-541 RQRQSEA
+541 RRRQVESAQREREKKLDSGEKAPEKPPKA
-548 AQKEREKK
+548 AAVNQKEREK
-556 NAPAADKP
+556 
-564 AKPQSERKTEAVRTR
+564 RR
-579 QQEKEARER
+579 RER
-588 ARKIA
+588 ARRIA
-593 AIEERLAELEVEMAD
+593 AIEERLPELEEEMAA
-608 CEGGDYVKLGELYAS
+608 CEGGDYVKLGELYHS
-623 KESLEEQLLLLYE
+623 KESLEDELLALYE
-636 EEDN
+636 EAEADGE

>member
-1 MRIFHLEEAMAEI
+1 MAEI

-23 GEHHVLQGVSFDLN
+23 GEHHVLKGLSFDLQ
-37 PGERAGIVGPN
+37 PGERASIVGPN
-48 GCGKTTLLKILSG
+48 GCGKSTLLKILAG
-61 EEEYEGGT
+61 LQDYDGGN
-69 VAIAKGARLGLLE
+69 VVINKGSRLGLLE
-82 QLPVYDPAIT
+82 QLPVYDPDTT
-92 VREVLWQAFD
+92 VREVLWQAFS
-102 YLEGMG
+102 YLEGM
-108 AEMRRMESAMADGR
+108 AEEMRRMEALMADGQ
-122 DVDLARYSRLQTAF
+122 DVDLNRYSRLQTAF
-136 EMGGGYDLQVAY
+136 EDGGGYDLQVAY

-155 HIDKDMQERPF
+155 KIDPAMQERPF

-241 ILINWPGNY
+241 VVVNWPGNY
-250 SYFTEKK
+250 SYFTEKRD
-257 EELARQLE
+257 ELARQLE
-265 AAKRRQD
+265 AAKKRQD

-291 GTDALHK
+291 GNDALHK

-315 IRKEHK
+315 IRQERK

-336 FAVENLSVGYDSPL
+336 FAIENLAVGFDKPL
-350 VEDFSAM
+350 VQDFTSM
-357 VYRGE
+357 VFRGE

-371 CGKTTLLTT
+371 AGKTTLLTT
-380 LLGQRAPLRGS
+380 LLHLQNPMAGR
-391 VYDGTGVQT
+391 VYDGVGVKP
-400 GYLPQVVE
+400 GYLPQNVH
-408 FSPPERNLVDT
+408 FDHPERNLVDT

-426 SAQTARDRLAAFDFK
+426 STQEARDRLAAFNFK

-495 DFSETMLFVSH
+495 DFSETMIFVSH

-516 RIWLVENGRIT
+516 RIWQVEDGRII
-527 DFLGGYKEFLETRE
+527 DFLGGYKEFKEQRE
-541 RQRQSEA
+541 RQLQSEA
-548 AQKEREKK
+548 AMREREKK
-556 NAPAADKP
+556 AAKAEKAPKEDKP
-564 AKPQSERKTEAVRTR
+564 KSENVRNRENEKKKKER
-579 QQEKEARER
+579 QK
-588 ARKIA
+588 KIA
-593 AIEERLAELEVEMAD
+593 ALEKQLEQLETDMAACPAE
-608 CEGGDYVKLGELYAS
+608 DYVKLGELFQQ
-623 KESLEEQLLLLYE
+623 KESAEEELLLLYE
-636 EEDN
+636 EEEG

>member
-1 MRIFHLEEAMAEI
+1 MAEI

-23 GEHHVLQGVSFDLN
+23 GEHHVLKGLSFDLQ
-37 PGERAGIVGPN
+37 PGERASIVGPN
-48 GCGKTTLLKILSG
+48 GCGKSTLLKILAG
-61 EEEYEGGT
+61 LQDYDGGN
-69 VAIAKGARLGLLE
+69 VVINKGSRLGLLE
-82 QLPVYDPAIT
+82 QLPVYDPDTT
-92 VREVLWQAFD
+92 VREVLWQAFS
-102 YLEGMG
+102 YLEGM
-108 AEMRRMESAMADGR
+108 AEEMRRMEALMADGQ
-122 DVDLARYSRLQTAF
+122 DVDLNRYSRLQTAF
-136 EMGGGYDLQVAY
+136 EDGGGYDLQVAY

-155 HIDKDMQERPF
+155 KIDPDMQGRPF

-227 LDNVTTRTL
+227 LDNVTNRTL

-241 ILINWPGNY
+241 QIVNWPGNY
-250 SYFTEKK
+250 SYFVEKRD
-257 EELARQLE
+257 ELARQLE
-265 AAKRRQD
+265 AAKKRQD
-272 KEIARLEKAVGNL
+272 KEIARLERAVGNL

-291 GTDALHK
+291 GNDALHK

-315 IRKEHK
+315 IRQERK

-336 FAVENLSVGYDSPL
+336 FAIENLSVGFDKPL
-350 VEDFSAM
+350 VQDFTSM
-357 VYRGE
+357 VFRGE

-371 CGKTTLLTT
+371 AGKTTLLTT
-380 LLGQRAPLRGS
+380 LLHLQTPLSGRI
-391 VYDGTGVQT
+391 YDGVGVQP
-400 GYLPQVVE
+400 GYLPQNVH
-408 FSPPERNLVDT
+408 FDHPERNLVDT

-426 SAQTARDRLAAFDFK
+426 STQEARDRLASFNFK
-441 GEEVF
+441 GDDVF

-495 DFSETMLFVSH
+495 DFSETMIFVSH

-516 RIWLVENGRIT
+516 RIWLVEDGKIV
-527 DFLGGYKEFLETRE
+527 DFLGGYKEFKEQRE
-541 RQRQSEA
+541 RQLQSEA
-548 AQKEREKK
+548 AMREREKK
-556 NAPAADKP
+556 AVKAEKP
-564 AKPQSERKTEAVRTR
+564 AKEDKPKSENVRSREAEKRKKAR
-579 QQEKEARER
+579 QKE
-588 ARKIA
+588 IA
-593 AIEERLAELEVEMAD
+593 ALEKQLESLEEQMAACPAE
-608 CEGGDYVKLGELYAS
+608 DYVKLGELF
-623 KESLEEQLLLLYE
+623 KEKEAAEEALLLLYE
-636 EEDN
+636 EEEA

>member
-1 MRIFHLEEAMAEI
+1 MAEI

-23 GEHHVLQGVSFDLN
+23 GEHHVLKGLSFDLQ
-37 PGERAGIVGPN
+37 PGERASIVGPN
-48 GCGKTTLLKILSG
+48 GCGKSTLLKILAG
-61 EEEYEGGT
+61 LQDYDGGN
-69 VAIAKGARLGLLE
+69 VVINKGSRLGLLE
-82 QLPVYDPAIT
+82 QLPVYDPDTT
-92 VREVLWQAFD
+92 VREVLWQAFS
-102 YLEGMG
+102 YLEGM
-108 AEMRRMESAMADGR
+108 AEEMRRMEALMADGQ
-122 DVDLARYSRLQTAF
+122 DVDLNRYSRLQTAF
-136 EMGGGYDLQVAY
+136 EDGGGYDLQVAY

-155 HIDKDMQERPF
+155 KIDPAMQERPF

-236 ELRDG
+236 ELREG
-241 ILINWPGNY
+241 VMVNWPGNY
-250 SYFTEKK
+250 SYFTEKRD
-257 EELARQLE
+257 ELARQLE
-265 AAKRRQD
+265 AAKKRQD

-291 GTDALHK
+291 GNDALHK

-315 IRKEHK
+315 IRQERK

-336 FAVENLSVGYDSPL
+336 FAIENLSVGFDKPL
-350 VEDFSAM
+350 VQDFTSM
-357 VYRGE
+357 VFRGE

-371 CGKTTLLTT
+371 AGKTTLLTT
-380 LLGQRAPLRGS
+380 LLHLQNPMAGR
-391 VYDGTGVQT
+391 VYDGVGVKP
-400 GYLPQVVE
+400 GYLPQNVH
-408 FSPPERNLVDT
+408 FDHPERNLVDT

-426 SAQTARDRLAAFDFK
+426 STQEARDRLAAFNFK

-495 DFSETMLFVSH
+495 DFSETMIFVSH

-516 RIWLVENGRIT
+516 RIWQVEDGRII
-527 DFLGGYKEFLETRE
+527 DFLGGYKEFKEQRE
-541 RQRQSEA
+541 RQLQSEA
-548 AQKEREKK
+548 AMREREKK
-556 NAPAADKP
+556 AAKAEKAPKEDKP
-564 AKPQSERKTEAVRTR
+564 KSENVRNRENEKKKKER
-579 QQEKEARER
+579 QK
-588 ARKIA
+588 KIA
-593 AIEERLAELEVEMAD
+593 ALEKQLEQLESDMAACPAE
-608 CEGGDYVKLGELYAS
+608 DYVKLGELFQQ
-623 KESLEEQLLLLYE
+623 KEAAEEELLLLYE
-636 EEDN
+636 EEE

>member
-1 MRIFHLEEAMAEI
+1 MAEI

-23 GEHHVLQGVSFDLN
+23 GEHHVLKGLSFDLQ
-37 PGERAGIVGPN
+37 PGERASIVGPN
-48 GCGKTTLLKILSG
+48 GCGKSTLLKILAG
-61 EEEYEGGT
+61 LQDYDGGN
-69 VAIAKGARLGLLE
+69 VVINKGSRLGLLE
-82 QLPVYDPAIT
+82 QLPVYDPDTT
-92 VREVLWQAFD
+92 VREVLWQAFS
-102 YLEGMG
+102 YLEGM
-108 AEMRRMESAMADGR
+108 AEEMRRMEALMADGQ
-122 DVDLARYSRLQTAF
+122 DVDLNRYSRLQTAF
-136 EMGGGYDLQVAY
+136 EDGGGYDLQVAY

-155 HIDKDMQERPF
+155 KIDSAMQERPF

-236 ELRDG
+236 ELREG
-241 ILINWPGNY
+241 VMVNWPGNY
-250 SYFTEKK
+250 SYFTEKRD
-257 EELARQLE
+257 ELARQLE
-265 AAKRRQD
+265 AAKKRQD

-291 GTDALHK
+291 GNDALHK

-315 IRKEHK
+315 IRQERK

-336 FAVENLSVGYDSPL
+336 FAIENLAVGFDKPL
-350 VEDFSAM
+350 VQDFTSM
-357 VYRGE
+357 VFRGE

-371 CGKTTLLTT
+371 AGKTTLLTT
-380 LLGQRAPLRGS
+380 LLHLQNPMAGR
-391 VYDGTGVQT
+391 VYDGVGVKP
-400 GYLPQVVE
+400 GYLPQNVH
-408 FSPPERNLVDT
+408 FDHPERNLVDT

-426 SAQTARDRLAAFDFK
+426 STQEARDRLAAFNFK

-495 DFSETMLFVSH
+495 DFSETMIFVSH

-516 RIWLVENGRIT
+516 RIWQVEDGRII
-527 DFLGGYKEFLETRE
+527 DFLGGYKEFKEQRE
-541 RQRQSEA
+541 RQLQSEA
-548 AQKEREKK
+548 AMREREKK
-556 NAPAADKP
+556 AAKAEKAPKEDKP
-564 AKPQSERKTEAVRTR
+564 KSENVRNRENEKKKKER
-579 QQEKEARER
+579 QK
-588 ARKIA
+588 KIA
-593 AIEERLAELEVEMAD
+593 ALEKQLEQLESDMAACPAE
-608 CEGGDYVKLGELYAS
+608 DYVKLGELFQQ
-623 KESLEEQLLLLYE
+623 KEAAEEELLLLYE
-636 EEDN
+636 EEE

>member
-1 MRIFHLEEAMAEI
+1 MAEI
-14 SVQELHKYF
+14 SVQQLHKYF
-23 GEHHVLQGVSFDLN
+23 GEHHVLRGLSFDLSA
-37 PGERAGIVGPN
+37 GERAGIVGPN
-48 GCGKTTLLKILSG
+48 GCGKTTLLKILAG
-61 EEEYEGGT
+61 QEDYESGT
-69 VAIAKGARLGLLE
+69 VSIAKGARLGLLE
-82 QLPVYDPAIT
+82 QLPVYDPQT
-92 VREVLWQAFD
+92 SVRQVLWQAFSW
-102 YLEGMG
+102 LEEME
-108 AEMRRMESAMADGR
+108 AEMRLLEQRMAQGDEA
-122 DVDLARYSRLQTAF
+122 DLARYSRLQTAF
-136 EMGGGYDLQVAY
+136 ELGGGYDRQVAY

-155 HIDKDMQERPF
+155 HIGAEMQDRPF

-204 EWLESYLKSFRGTV
+204 EWLEEYLKSFRGAV

-241 ILINWPGNY
+241 SIIPWAGNY
-250 SYFTEKK
+250 SYFAEKK
-257 EELARQLE
+257 DELARQLE
-265 AAKRRQD
+265 AAKKRQD

-291 GTDALHK
+291 GNDALHK

-315 IRKEHK
+315 IRKERK
-321 MKNQFNLAAQSGEDV
+321 LKNQFNLAAQSGEDV
-336 FAVENLSVGYDSPL
+336 FAIEHLSCGYEAPL
-350 VEDFSAM
+350 IRDFSAM

-380 LLGQRAPLRGS
+380 LLGQLPPLAGRI
-391 VYDGTGVQT
+391 YDGTGVQI
-400 GYLPQVVE
+400 GYLPQVVS
-408 FSPPERNLVDT
+408 FDHPERNLVDT
-419 LLYETNC
+419 LLYGTNA
-426 SAQTARDRLAAFDFK
+426 STQEARDRLAAFAFR

-516 RIWLVENGRIT
+516 RIWLVEDGQIT
-527 DFLGGYKEFLETRE
+527 DFMGTYEDFQAF
-541 RQRQSEA
+541 RQRKKQAEA
-548 AQKEREKK
+548 AQRERDAGKLTA
-556 NAPAADKP
+556 APAHPQKVN
-564 AKPQSERKTEAVRTR
+564 AKE
-579 QQEKEARER
+579 QEKRRRER
-588 ARKIA
+588 ARRIS

-608 CEGGDYVKLGELYAS
+608 CEGGDYVKLGELFHS
-623 KESLEEQLLLLYE
+623 KEGLEEELLALYE
-636 EEDN
+636 QEAADV

>member
-1 MRIFHLEEAMAEI
+1 MAEI
-14 SVQELHKYF
+14 SVQELQKYF
-23 GEHHVLQGVSFDLN
+23 GEHHVLKGLSFDLQ
-37 PGERAGIVGPN
+37 PGERASIVGPN
-48 GCGKTTLLKILSG
+48 GCGKSTLLKILAGTEDYDSG
-61 EEEYEGGT
+61 V

-82 QLPVYDPAIT
+82 QLPVYDPDIT
-92 VREVLWQAFD
+92 VREVLWQAFSW
-102 YLEGMG
+102 LEDM
-108 AEMRRMESAMADGR
+108 AEEMRRMEALMGDGQE
-122 DVDLARYSRLQTAF
+122 VDLNRYSRLQTAF
-136 EMGGGYDLQVAY
+136 EDGGGYDLQVAY

-155 HIDKDMQERPF
+155 KIDPAMQERPF

-227 LDNVTTRTL
+227 LDNVTNRTL

-241 ILINWPGNY
+241 QIVNWPGNY
-250 SYFTEKK
+250 SYFVEKRD
-257 EELARQLE
+257 ELARQLE
-265 AAKRRQD
+265 AAKKRQD

-291 GTDALHK
+291 GNDALHK

-315 IRKEHK
+315 IRKERK

-336 FAVENLSVGYDSPL
+336 FAIENLSVGYDKAL
-350 VEDFSAM
+350 VSQFTSM

-371 CGKTTLLTT
+371 AGKTTLLTT
-380 LLGQRAPLRGS
+380 LLHLLPPLAGRI
-391 VYDGTGVQT
+391 YDGVGVQP
-400 GYLPQVVE
+400 GYLPQNVH
-408 FSPPERNLVDT
+408 FDHPERNLVDT
-419 LLYETNC
+419 LLFETNC
-426 SAQTARDRLAAFDFK
+426 STQEARDRLAAFNFK

-495 DFSETMLFVSH
+495 DFSETMIFVSH

-516 RIWLVENGRIT
+516 RIWQVQDGKIT
-527 DFLGGYKEFLETRE
+527 DFFGGYKEFKEQRE
-541 RQRQSEA
+541 RQLQSEA
-548 AQKEREKK
+548 AMREREKK
-556 NAPAADKP
+556 AEKAEKAEAPKKDKP
-564 AKPQSERKTEAVRTR
+564 KSENIRTR
-579 QQEKEARER
+579 ETEKRRKERQREIAALEKQLAALDEQMAACPAEDYLRLDELFREKEA
-588 ARKIA
+588 A
-593 AIEERLAELEVEMAD
+593 EEA
-608 CEGGDYVKLGELYAS
+608 
-623 KESLEEQLLLLYE
+623 LLLLYE
-636 EEDN
+636 EEEG

>member
-1 MRIFHLEEAMAEI
+1 MAEI
-14 SVQELHKYF
+14 SVQQLHKYF
-23 GEHHVLQGVSFDLN
+23 GEHHVLKGLSFDLQ
-37 PGERAGIVGPN
+37 PGERASIVGPN
-48 GCGKTTLLKILSG
+48 GCGKTTLLKIIAGLA
-61 EEEYEGGT
+61 EHDGGV
-69 VAIAKGARLGLLE
+69 VAINKASRLGLLE
-82 QLPVYDPAIT
+82 QLPVYDPDTT
-92 VREVLWQAFD
+92 VKEVLWQAFA

-108 AEMRRMESAMADGR
+108 EEMRRMEALMADGQE
-122 DVDLARYSRLQTAF
+122 VDLDRYSRLQTAF
-136 EMGGGYDLQVAY
+136 EDGGGYDLQVAY

-155 HIDKDMQERPF
+155 KIDPDMQGRPF

-227 LDNVTTRTL
+227 LDNVTNRTL

-241 ILINWPGNY
+241 QIVNWPGNY
-250 SYFTEKK
+250 SYFVEKRD
-257 EELARQLE
+257 ELARQLE
-265 AAKRRQD
+265 AAKKRQD

-291 GTDALHK
+291 GNDALHK

-315 IRKEHK
+315 IRQERK

-336 FAVENLSVGYDSPL
+336 FAIENLSVGFDKPL
-350 VEDFSAM
+350 VQDFTSM
-357 VYRGE
+357 VFRGE

-371 CGKTTLLTT
+371 AGKTTLLTT
-380 LLGQRAPLRGS
+380 LLHLQTPLSGRI
-391 VYDGTGVQT
+391 YDGVGVQP
-400 GYLPQVVE
+400 GYLPQNVH
-408 FSPPERNLVDT
+408 FDHPERNLVDT
-419 LLYETNC
+419 LLFETNC
-426 SAQTARDRLAAFDFK
+426 STQEARDRLASFNFK
-441 GEEVF
+441 GDDVF

-495 DFSETMLFVSH
+495 DFSETMIFVSH

-516 RIWLVENGRIT
+516 RIWFVEDGKIV
-527 DFLGGYKEFLETRE
+527 DFLGGYKEFKEQRE
-541 RQRQSEA
+541 RQLQSEA
-548 AQKEREKK
+548 AMREREKK
-556 NAPAADKP
+556 AAKADKP
-564 AKPQSERKTEAVRTR
+564 AKEDKPKSENVRSREAEKRKKAR
-579 QQEKEARER
+579 QKE
-588 ARKIA
+588 IA
-593 AIEERLAELEVEMAD
+593 ALE
-608 CEGGDYVKLGELYAS
+608 KQL
-623 KESLEEQLLLLYE
+623 ESLEEQMAACPAEDYVTLGELFKEKEAAEEALLLLYE
-636 EEDN
+636 EEEA

>member
-1 MRIFHLEEAMAEI
+1 MAEI
-14 SVQELHKYF
+14 SVQQLHKYF
-23 GEHHVLQGVSFDLN
+23 GEHHVLKGLSFDLQ
-37 PGERAGIVGPN
+37 PGERASIVGPN
-48 GCGKTTLLKILSG
+48 GCGKTTLLKIIAGLA
-61 EEEYEGGT
+61 EHDGGV
-69 VAIAKGARLGLLE
+69 VAINKASRLGLLE
-82 QLPVYDPAIT
+82 QLPVYDPDTT
-92 VREVLWQAFD
+92 VKEVLWQAFA

-108 AEMRRMESAMADGR
+108 EEMRRMEALMADGQE
-122 DVDLARYSRLQTAF
+122 VDLDRYSRLQTAF
-136 EMGGGYDLQVAY
+136 EDGGGYDLQVAY

-155 HIDKDMQERPF
+155 KIDPDMQGRPF

-227 LDNVTTRTL
+227 LDNVTNRTL

-241 ILINWPGNY
+241 QIVNWPGNY
-250 SYFTEKK
+250 SYFVEKRD
-257 EELARQLE
+257 ELARQLE
-265 AAKRRQD
+265 AAKKRQD

-291 GTDALHK
+291 GNDALHK

-315 IRKEHK
+315 IRQERK
-321 MKNQFNLAAQSGEDV
+321 MKNQFNLATQSGEDV
-336 FAVENLSVGYDSPL
+336 FAIENLSVGFDKPL
-350 VEDFSAM
+350 VQDFTSM
-357 VYRGE
+357 VFRGE

-371 CGKTTLLTT
+371 AGKTTLLTT
-380 LLGQRAPLRGS
+380 LLHLQTPLSGRI
-391 VYDGTGVQT
+391 YDGVGVQP
-400 GYLPQVVE
+400 GYLPQNVH
-408 FSPPERNLVDT
+408 FDHPERNLVDT
-419 LLYETNC
+419 LLFETNC
-426 SAQTARDRLAAFDFK
+426 STQEARDRLASFNFK
-441 GEEVF
+441 GDDVF

-495 DFSETMLFVSH
+495 DFSETMIFVSH

-516 RIWLVENGRIT
+516 RIWLVEDGKIV
-527 DFLGGYKEFLETRE
+527 DFLGGYKEFKEQRE
-541 RQRQSEA
+541 RQLQSEA
-548 AQKEREKK
+548 AMREREKK
-556 NAPAADKP
+556 AAKAEKP
-564 AKPQSERKTEAVRTR
+564 AKEDKPKSENVRSREAEKRKKAR
-579 QQEKEARER
+579 QKE
-588 ARKIA
+588 IA
-593 AIEERLAELEVEMAD
+593 ALE
-608 CEGGDYVKLGELYAS
+608 KQL
-623 KESLEEQLLLLYE
+623 ESLEEQMAACPAEDYVTLGELFKEKEAAEEALLLLYE
-636 EEDN
+636 EEEA

>member
-1 MRIFHLEEAMAEI
+1 MAEI

-23 GEHHVLQGVSFDLN
+23 GEHHVLKGLSFDLQA
-37 PGERAGIVGPN
+37 GERASIVGPN
-48 GCGKTTLLKILSG
+48 GCGKSTLLKILAG
-61 EEEYEGGT
+61 LQDYDGGN
-69 VAIAKGARLGLLE
+69 VVINKGSRLGLLE
-82 QLPVYDPAIT
+82 QLPVYDPDTT
-92 VREVLWQAFD
+92 VREVLWQAFS
-102 YLEGMG
+102 YLEGM
-108 AEMRRMESAMADGR
+108 AEEMRRMEALMADGQ
-122 DVDLARYSRLQTAF
+122 DVDLNRYSRLQTAF
-136 EMGGGYDLQVAY
+136 EDGGGYDLQVAY

-155 HIDKDMQERPF
+155 KIDPAMQERPF

-241 ILINWPGNY
+241 VMVNWPGNY
-250 SYFTEKK
+250 SYFTEKRD
-257 EELARQLE
+257 ELARQLE
-265 AAKRRQD
+265 AAKKRQD

-291 GTDALHK
+291 GNDALHK

-315 IRKEHK
+315 IRQERK

-336 FAVENLSVGYDSPL
+336 FAIENLSVGFDKPL
-350 VEDFSAM
+350 VQDFTSM
-357 VYRGE
+357 VFRGE

-371 CGKTTLLTT
+371 AGKTTLLTT
-380 LLGQRAPLRGS
+380 LLHLQNPMAGR
-391 VYDGTGVQT
+391 VYDGVGVKP
-400 GYLPQVVE
+400 GYLPQNVH
-408 FSPPERNLVDT
+408 FDHPERNLVDT

-426 SAQTARDRLAAFDFK
+426 STQEARDRLAAFNFK

-495 DFSETMLFVSH
+495 DFSETMIFVSH

-516 RIWLVENGRIT
+516 RIWQVEDGRII
-527 DFLGGYKEFLETRE
+527 DFLGGYKEFKEQRE
-541 RQRQSEA
+541 RQLQSEA
-548 AQKEREKK
+548 AMREREKK
-556 NAPAADKP
+556 AAKAEKSPKEDKP
-564 AKPQSERKTEAVRTR
+564 KSENVRNRENEKKKKER
-579 QQEKEARER
+579 QK
-588 ARKIA
+588 KIA
-593 AIEERLAELEVEMAD
+593 ALEKQLEQLESDMAACPAE
-608 CEGGDYVKLGELYAS
+608 DYVKLGELFQQ
-623 KESLEEQLLLLYE
+623 KEAAEEELLLLYE
-636 EEDN
+636 EEEG

>member
-1 MRIFHLEEAMAEI
+1 MAEI
-14 SVQELHKYF
+14 SVQGLNQYF
-23 GEHHVLQGVSFDLN
+23 GERQVLRDLSFDLA
-37 PGERAGIVGPN
+37 PGERVGLVGPN
-48 GCGKTTLLKILSG
+48 GCGKTTLLKILAG
-61 EEEYEGGT
+61 EEEYESGT
-69 VAIAKGARLGLLE
+69 VSIAKGARLGLLE
-82 QLPVYDPAIT
+82 QLPVYDPDTT
-92 VREVLWQAFD
+92 VREVLWQAFAW
-102 YLEGMG
+102 LEDMG
-108 AEMRRMESAMADGR
+108 REMHRLEEDMAAGK
-122 DVDLARYSRLQTAF
+122 DVDLDRYSRLQTAF
-136 EMGGGYDLQVAY
+136 ELGGGYDLDVAY
-148 DRMTGGL
+148 DRMTHGL
-155 HIDKDMQERPF
+155 KIDPEMQGRPF

-204 EWLESYLKSFRGTV
+204 EWLEDYLKSFRGAV

-227 LDNVTTRTL
+227 LDHVTTRTL

-241 ILINWPGNY
+241 TILSWPGNY
-250 SYFTEKK
+250 SYFAEKK
-257 EELARQLE
+257 DELARQLE

-291 GTDALHK
+291 GNDALHK

-315 IRKEHK
+315 IRKERK

-336 FAVENLSVGYDSPL
+336 FAIEELSSGYDAPL
-350 VEDFSAM
+350 IRDFSAM

-380 LLGQRAPLRGS
+380 LLGLLPPLHGI
-391 VYDGTGVQT
+391 VYTGTGVEV
-400 GYLPQVVE
+400 GYLPQVVQ
-408 FSPPERNLVDT
+408 FDHPERTLVDT
-419 LLYETNC
+419 LLFETGC
-426 SAQTARDRLAAFDFK
+426 SAQEARDRLAAFAFQ
-441 GEEVF
+441 GETVF
-446 KTVSVL
+446 KTVDVL

-458 RLKLCLFMYQKINT
+458 RLKLCLFMYRKINT

-516 RIWLVENGRIT
+516 RIWLVEDGHILDFEGGYQ
-527 DFLGGYKEFLETRE
+527 DFLAWRE
-541 RQRQSEA
+541 RRRQVESAQREREKKLASGEKVPEKPPKA
-548 AQKEREKK
+548 AAVNQKEREK
-556 NAPAADKP
+556 
-564 AKPQSERKTEAVRTR
+564 RR
-579 QQEKEARER
+579 RER
-588 ARKIA
+588 ARRIA
-593 AIEERLAELEVEMAD
+593 AIEERLPELEEEMAA
-608 CEGGDYVKLGELYAS
+608 CEGGDYVKLGELYHS
-623 KESLEEQLLLLYE
+623 KESLEDELLALYE
-636 EEDN
+636 EAEADGE

>member
-1 MRIFHLEEAMAEI
+1 MAEI
-14 SVQELHKYF
+14 SVQGLNQYF
-23 GEHHVLQGVSFDLN
+23 GERQVLRDLSFDLA
-37 PGERAGIVGPN
+37 PGERVGLVGPN
-48 GCGKTTLLKILSG
+48 GCGKTTLLKILAG
-61 EEEYEGGT
+61 EEEYESGT
-69 VAIAKGARLGLLE
+69 VSIAKGARLGLLE
-82 QLPVYDPAIT
+82 QLPVYDPDIT
-92 VREVLWQAFD
+92 VREVLWQAFAW
-102 YLEGMG
+102 LEDMG
-108 AEMRRMESAMADGR
+108 REMHRLEEDMAAGK
-122 DVDLARYSRLQTAF
+122 DVDLDRYSRLQTAF
-136 EMGGGYDLQVAY
+136 ELGGGYDLDVAY
-148 DRMTGGL
+148 DRMTHGL
-155 HIDKDMQERPF
+155 KIDPEMQGRPF

-204 EWLESYLKSFRGTV
+204 EWLEDYLKSFRGAV

-227 LDNVTTRTL
+227 LDHVTTRTL

-241 ILINWPGNY
+241 TILSWPGNY
-250 SYFTEKK
+250 SYFAEKK
-257 EELARQLE
+257 DELARQLE

-291 GTDALHK
+291 GNDALHK

-315 IRKEHK
+315 IRKERK

-336 FAVENLSVGYDSPL
+336 FAIEELSSGYGAPL
-350 VEDFSAM
+350 IRDFSAM

-380 LLGQRAPLRGS
+380 LLGLLPPLHGI
-391 VYDGTGVQT
+391 VYTGTGVEV
-400 GYLPQVVE
+400 GYLPQVVQ
-408 FSPPERNLVDT
+408 FDHPERTLVDT
-419 LLYETNC
+419 LLFETGC
-426 SAQTARDRLAAFDFK
+426 SAQEARDRLAAFAFQ
-441 GEEVF
+441 GETVF
-446 KTVSVL
+446 KTVDVL

-458 RLKLCLFMYQKINT
+458 RLKLCLFMYRKINT

-516 RIWLVENGRIT
+516 RIWLVEDGHILDFEGGYQ
-527 DFLGGYKEFLETRE
+527 DFLAWRE
-541 RQRQSEA
+541 RRRQVESAQREREKKLASGEKVPEKPPKA
-548 AQKEREKK
+548 AAVNQKEREK
-556 NAPAADKP
+556 
-564 AKPQSERKTEAVRTR
+564 RR
-579 QQEKEARER
+579 RER
-588 ARKIA
+588 ARRIA
-593 AIEERLAELEVEMAD
+593 AIEERLPELEEEMAA
-608 CEGGDYVKLGELYAS
+608 CEGGDYVKLGELYHS
-623 KESLEEQLLLLYE
+623 KESLEDELLALYE
-636 EEDN
+636 EAEADEE

>member
-1 MRIFHLEEAMAEI
+1 MAEI

-23 GEHHVLQGVSFDLN
+23 GEHHVLKGLSFDLQ
-37 PGERAGIVGPN
+37 PGERASIVGPN
-48 GCGKTTLLKILSG
+48 GCGKSTLLKILAG
-61 EEEYEGGT
+61 LQDYDGGN
-69 VAIAKGARLGLLE
+69 VVINKGSRLGLLE
-82 QLPVYDPAIT
+82 QLPVYDPDTT
-92 VREVLWQAFD
+92 VREVLWQAFS
-102 YLEGMG
+102 YLEGM
-108 AEMRRMESAMADGR
+108 AEEMRRMEALMADGQ
-122 DVDLARYSRLQTAF
+122 DVDLNRYSRLQTAF
-136 EMGGGYDLQVAY
+136 EDGGGYDLQVAY

-155 HIDKDMQERPF
+155 KIDSAMQERPF

-236 ELRDG
+236 ELREG
-241 ILINWPGNY
+241 VMVNWPGNY
-250 SYFTEKK
+250 SYFTEKRD
-257 EELARQLE
+257 ELARQLE
-265 AAKRRQD
+265 AAKKRQD

-291 GTDALHK
+291 GNDALHK

-315 IRKEHK
+315 IRQERK

-336 FAVENLSVGYDSPL
+336 FAIENLAVGFDKPL
-350 VEDFSAM
+350 VQDFTSM
-357 VYRGE
+357 VFRGE

-371 CGKTTLLTT
+371 AGKTTLLTT
-380 LLGQRAPLRGS
+380 LLHLQNPMAGR
-391 VYDGTGVQT
+391 VYDGVGVKP
-400 GYLPQVVE
+400 GYLPQNVH
-408 FSPPERNLVDT
+408 FDHPERNLVDT

-426 SAQTARDRLAAFDFK
+426 STQEARDRLAAFNFK

-495 DFSETMLFVSH
+495 DFSETMIFVSH

-516 RIWLVENGRIT
+516 RIWQVEDGRII
-527 DFLGGYKEFLETRE
+527 DFLGGYKEFKEQRE
-541 RQRQSEA
+541 RQLQSEA
-548 AQKEREKK
+548 AMREREKK
-556 NAPAADKP
+556 AAKAEKAPKEDKP
-564 AKPQSERKTEAVRTR
+564 KSENVRNRENEKKKKER
-579 QQEKEARER
+579 QK
-588 ARKIA
+588 KIA
-593 AIEERLAELEVEMAD
+593 ALEKQLEQLESDMAA
-608 CEGGDYVKLGELYAS
+608 CPTEDYVKLGELFQQ
-623 KESLEEQLLLLYE
+623 KEAAEEELLLLYE
-636 EEDN
+636 EEE

>member
-1 MRIFHLEEAMAEI
+1 MAEI

-23 GEHHVLQGVSFDLN
+23 GEHHVLKGLSFDLQ
-37 PGERAGIVGPN
+37 PGERASIVGPN
-48 GCGKTTLLKILSG
+48 GCGKSTLLKILAG
-61 EEEYEGGT
+61 LQDYDGGN
-69 VAIAKGARLGLLE
+69 VVINKGSRLGLLE
-82 QLPVYDPAIT
+82 QLPVYDPDTT
-92 VREVLWQAFD
+92 VREVLWQAFS
-102 YLEGMG
+102 YLEGM
-108 AEMRRMESAMADGR
+108 AEEMRRMEALMADGQ
-122 DVDLARYSRLQTAF
+122 DVDLNRYSRLQTAF
-136 EMGGGYDLQVAY
+136 EDGGGYDLQVAY

-155 HIDKDMQERPF
+155 KIDPAMQERPF

-236 ELRDG
+236 ELREG
-241 ILINWPGNY
+241 VMVNWPGNY
-250 SYFTEKK
+250 SYFTEKRD
-257 EELARQLE
+257 ELARQLE
-265 AAKRRQD
+265 AAKKRQD

-291 GTDALHK
+291 GNDALHK

-315 IRKEHK
+315 IRQERK

-336 FAVENLSVGYDSPL
+336 FAIENLSVGFDKPL
-350 VEDFSAM
+350 VQDFTSM
-357 VYRGE
+357 VFRGE

-371 CGKTTLLTT
+371 AGKTTLLTT
-380 LLGQRAPLRGS
+380 LLHLQNPMAGR
-391 VYDGTGVQT
+391 VYDGVGVKP
-400 GYLPQVVE
+400 GYLPQNVH
-408 FSPPERNLVDT
+408 FDHPERNLVDT

-426 SAQTARDRLAAFDFK
+426 STQEARDRLAAFNFK

-495 DFSETMLFVSH
+495 DFSETMIFVSH

-516 RIWLVENGRIT
+516 RIWQVEDGRII
-527 DFLGGYKEFLETRE
+527 DFLGGYKEFKEQRE
-541 RQRQSEA
+541 RQLQSEA
-548 AQKEREKK
+548 AMREREKK
-556 NAPAADKP
+556 AAKAEKSPKEEKP
-564 AKPQSERKTEAVRTR
+564 KSENVRNRENEKKKKER
-579 QQEKEARER
+579 QK
-588 ARKIA
+588 KIA
-593 AIEERLAELEVEMAD
+593 ALEKQLEQLESDMAACPAE
-608 CEGGDYVKLGELYAS
+608 DYVKLGELFQQ
-623 KESLEEQLLLLYE
+623 KEAAEEELLLLYE
-636 EEDN
+636 EEE

>member
-1 MRIFHLEEAMAEI
+1 MAEI
-14 SVQELHKYF
+14 SVQQLHKYF
-23 GEHHVLQGVSFDLN
+23 GEHHVLKGLSFDLQ
-37 PGERAGIVGPN
+37 PGERASIVGPN
-48 GCGKTTLLKILSG
+48 GCGKTTLLKIIAGLA
-61 EEEYEGGT
+61 EHDGGV
-69 VAIAKGARLGLLE
+69 VAINKASRLGLLE
-82 QLPVYDPAIT
+82 QLPVYDPDTT
-92 VREVLWQAFD
+92 VKEVLWQAFA

-108 AEMRRMESAMADGR
+108 EEMRRMEALMADGQE
-122 DVDLARYSRLQTAF
+122 VDLDRYSRLQTAF
-136 EMGGGYDLQVAY
+136 EDGGGYDLQVAY

-155 HIDKDMQERPF
+155 KIDPDMQGRPF

-227 LDNVTTRTL
+227 LDNVTNRTL

-241 ILINWPGNY
+241 QIVNWPGNY
-250 SYFTEKK
+250 SYFVEKRD
-257 EELARQLE
+257 ELARQLE
-265 AAKRRQD
+265 AAKKRQD

-291 GTDALHK
+291 GNDALHK

-315 IRKEHK
+315 IRQERK

-336 FAVENLSVGYDSPL
+336 FAIENLSVGFDKPL
-350 VEDFSAM
+350 VQDFTSM
-357 VYRGE
+357 VFRGE

-371 CGKTTLLTT
+371 AGKTTLLTT
-380 LLGQRAPLRGS
+380 LLHLQTPLSGRI
-391 VYDGTGVQT
+391 YDGVGVQP
-400 GYLPQVVE
+400 GYLPQNVH
-408 FSPPERNLVDT
+408 FDHPERNLVDT
-419 LLYETNC
+419 LLFETNC
-426 SAQTARDRLAAFDFK
+426 STQEARDRLASFNFK
-441 GEEVF
+441 GDDVF

-495 DFSETMLFVSH
+495 DFSETMIFVSH

-516 RIWLVENGRIT
+516 RIWLVEDGKIV
-527 DFLGGYKEFLETRE
+527 DFLGGYKEFKEQRE
-541 RQRQSEA
+541 RQLQSEA
-548 AQKEREKK
+548 AMREREKK
-556 NAPAADKP
+556 AAKAEKP
-564 AKPQSERKTEAVRTR
+564 AKEDKPKSENVRSREAEKRKKAR
-579 QQEKEARER
+579 QKE
-588 ARKIA
+588 IA
-593 AIEERLAELEVEMAD
+593 ALEKQLESLEEQMAACPAE
-608 CEGGDYVKLGELYAS
+608 DYVKLGELF
-623 KESLEEQLLLLYE
+623 KEKEAAEEALLLLYE
-636 EEDN
+636 EEEA

>member
-1 MRIFHLEEAMAEI
+1 MAEI

-23 GEHHVLQGVSFDLN
+23 GEHHVLKGLSFDLQL
-37 PGERAGIVGPN
+37 GERASIVGPN
-48 GCGKTTLLKILSG
+48 GCGKSTLLKILAG
-61 EEEYEGGT
+61 LEDYDKG
-69 VAIAKGARLGLLE
+69 VVVINKGARLGLLE
-82 QLPVYDPAIT
+82 QLPVYDPDTT
-92 VREVLWQAFD
+92 VKEVLWQAFA
-102 YLEGMG
+102 YLEGM
-108 AEMRRMESAMADGR
+108 AEEMRRMEALMADGQT
-122 DVDLARYSRLQTAF
+122 VDLNRYSRLQTAF
-136 EMGGGYDLQVAY
+136 EDGGGYDLQVAY

-155 HIDKDMQERPF
+155 KIDPAMQARPF

-236 ELRDG
+236 ELREG
-241 ILINWPGNY
+241 EIINWPGNY
-250 SYFTEKK
+250 SYFTEKRD
-257 EELARQLE
+257 ELARQLE
-265 AAKRRQD
+265 AAKKRQD

-291 GTDALHK
+291 GNDALHK

-315 IRKEHK
+315 IRQQRK

-336 FAVENLSVGYDSPL
+336 FAIENLSVGFDRPL
-350 VEDFSAM
+350 VQDFTSM

-371 CGKTTLLTT
+371 AGKTTLLTT
-380 LLGQRAPLRGS
+380 LLHLQTPLAGRI
-391 VYDGTGVQT
+391 YDGVGVQP
-400 GYLPQVVE
+400 GYLPQNVH
-408 FSPPERNLVDT
+408 FDHPERNLVDT

-426 SAQTARDRLAAFDFK
+426 STQEARDRLASFNFK

-495 DFSETMLFVSH
+495 DFSETMIFVSH

-516 RIWLVENGRIT
+516 RIWQVQDGKII
-527 DFLGGYKEFLETRE
+527 DFLGGYKEFKEQRE
-541 RQRQSEA
+541 RQLQSEA
-548 AQKEREKK
+548 AMREREKK
-556 NAPAADKP
+556 AAKAEKSDKP
-564 AKPQSERKTEAVRTR
+564 VREDKPKSDNVRSREAEKRRKER
-579 QQEKEARER
+579 Q
-588 ARKIA
+588 RKITA
-593 AIEERLAELEVEMAD
+593 LEKQLEELETQMAD
-608 CEGGDYVKLGELYAS
+608 CPAEDYVRLGDLFNQ
-623 KESLEEQLLLLYE
+623 KEAVEEELLLLYE
-636 EEDN
+636 EEEG